1 MESLT
6 NIYRI
11 FYIFSLF
18 SMFLAGLSRNKRT
31 NSFPG
36 RKWEVL
42 GTRLSRVSVATCRQ
56 IARADEYCARFFF
69 WTGHFPSSLVP
80 LFQNESKCKTFH
92 MNMSSACSF
101 IFMQIKVIFIRMVSH
116 LDSFWNRGTR
126 ELGNGLLRKQIER
139 CHELILKT
147 TVSRYIAKCSG
158 KLLFVM

>member
-31 NSFPG
+31 NSFPE

-42 GTRLSRVSVATCRQ
+42 GTRLSRAFS
-56 IARADEYCARFFF
+56 
-69 WTGHFPSSLVP
+69 GHVPAKSHMQTSFVLTFSLAENRPFPSSLVP
-80 LFQNESKCKTFH
+80 LFQNESKCETFH

-126 ELGNGLLRKQIER
+126 EHSEVAYWENKSKDVMNWYWKQQWVA
-139 CHELILKT
+139 IL
-147 TVSRYIAKCSG
+147 
-158 KLLFVM
+158 